1 MSILLKNGQIIKRH
15 GLEPQEIMIENDTI
29 VAKGSR
35 LDNNADNE
43 IDLQGALITPGLI
56 DMHVH
61 LREPGYTNKETIVT
75 GAKAAAHGGFTTIGA
90 MANIDP
96 TCDTPDKFKAQVSR
110 NQAGCVK
117 IKQYA
122 PVTEGRAGHAPIDFD
137 AVSAAGAEVF
147 SDDGSGIQD
156 AAVVYKAMKQL
167 AKLGLPLCDHAQDAQ
182 LSFGGVINCGEASQR
197 LGLPGMPDISETA
210 QIARNL
216 IIAQETGVHYHVCHV
231 STKESVELVRQ
242 AKRHGVNVTCEVTPH
257 HLLLDEDDITED
269 DPQFKMNPPLREI
282 TDRQACIA
290 GLMDGTIDIIATD
303 HAPHTDE
310 EKQHGFLNSP
320 NGIVGSETAFA
331 LLYTKFVKSGLW
343 TLQQLVNWMS
353 INPANIFKLTNVGQ
367 LNVGDPADIAAFD
380 LANDEVIDEKQFFS
394 KGHNSPFIG
403 TCVSGMTTLTLVDGE
418 IVYRRATD
426 EQ

>member
-1 MSILLKNGQIIKRH
+1 MSILLKNGQVIDHHQLIAQDILIDNGVIQDKQ
-15 GLEPQEIMIENDTI
+15 GQIETD
-29 VAKGSR
+29 
-35 LDNNADNE
+35 ADQV
-43 IDLQGALITPGLI
+43 IDLHGALITPGLV

-75 GAKAAAHGGFTTIGA
+75 GAKAAAHGGFTMIGA
-90 MANIDP
+90 MANINP
-96 TCDTPDKFKAQVSR
+96 TCDIPEKFHAQEQR
-110 NQAGCVK
+110 NEAGIVK

-122 PVTEGRAGHAPIDFD
+122 PVTQGRAGHQAIDF
-137 AVSAAGAEVF
+137 AALHEAGAQVF

-156 AAVVYKAMKQL
+156 AAVVFDAMKQL
-167 AKLGLPLCDHAQDAQ
+167 AKLGLPLCDHAQDEQ
-182 LSFGGVINCGEASQR
+182 LSFGGVINCGDVSER
-197 LGLPGMPDISETA
+197 LGLPGLPDISETA

-231 STKESVELVRQ
+231 STTESVELVRQ

-257 HLLLDEDDITED
+257 HLLLDEDDIQED
-269 DPQFKMNPPLREI
+269 DPQFKMNPPLREV

-331 LLYTKFVKSGLW
+331 LLYTKFVKSGIW
-343 TLQQLVNWMS
+343 TLQQLVDWMS
-353 INPANIFKLTNVGQ
+353 INPIQIFYLDDAGQ
-367 LNVGDPADIAAFD
+367 LRVGDAADIAVFD
-380 LANDEVIDEKQFFS
+380 LTTDFVIDEETFFS
-394 KGHNSPFIG
+394 KGHNSPFVG
-403 TCVSGMTTLTLVDGE
+403 DHVNGLTVLTMVDGQV
-418 IVYRRATD
+418 VYRRGTN
-426 EQ
+426 E